1 MLCLFRDLSA
11 KISFL
16 CTITLDHHTVAVVS
30 QYLAEVE
37 VPVMADHNPIEHLW
51 DELKK
56 RVEARNAAPTS
67 LCELQTAIKEEWDN
81 IPQDLVKKNGIFNE
95 TSNGSCHSG

>member
-67 LCELQTAIKEEWDN
+67 LRASNRDQGGMGQHTAGFS
-81 IPQDLVKKNGIFNE
+81 KKKWYL
-95 TSNGSCHSG
+95 